1 MKELPQSLFDVYAL
15 ALPRGH
21 GFGSAPPIR
30 AWQSDDGLAYAV
42 ITHDDSRVIFGLLA
56 ARRRIDQTWAIV
68 SCDDSFCSYEEAYTH
83 IPALLKE
90 GAPPEPLLPNTAPR
104 PFLHDVGNR
113 KPSDIFRLLLQPTHH
128 VAAWM
133 LNQLYLSL
141 PNPDA
146 NWVSDCQTE
155 NFHTRLWEAQLLASF
170 REQGLMVSQ
179 SYPSPDFFIENRHGG
194 EVWVEAVTANPQKRY
209 NHVNSTPIDPP
220 KDRKERLLGS
230 AAERFAKTIGN
241 KLKRNYHE
249 QEHVNGKPFLIALA
263 DFHAPSSMTW
273 SREALICYLYGAYP
287 VVKTE
292 AGVQFA
298 CAEFVKNLLGESA
311 FPAGLFADNR
321 HSELSAILFT
331 NACSIAKFN
340 RVGVSAGALTKS
352 LKYTRI
358 GEFFDRRPN
367 ALKGIPFCLDVTSQ
381 EYRTLWPLGYEPWC
395 AELEVF
401 HNPYAKYPVK
411 RELLPETTHWFEKNG
426 EIVCSSFYE
435 MAILCSKTIIQDES
449 EPTLEIGDFYGDC

>member
-21 GFGSAPPIR
+21 GFGSAPPIG

-42 ITHDDSRVIFGLLA
+42 ITHDDSRGVLGLLA
-56 ARRRIDQTWAIV
+56 ARRRIDQTWEIV
-68 SCDDSFCSYEEAYTH
+68 SCDDGLSSYEEAYSR

-90 GAPPEPLLPNTAPR
+90 GEPPESLPPNTAYR
-104 PFLHDVGNR
+104 PFLHDVGTR
-113 KPSDIFRLLLQPTHH
+113 KPSDIFKLLSKPSHH

-146 NWVSDCQTE
+146 NWVSDCQTD

-179 SYPSPDFFIENRHGG
+179 PHPSPDFLISNRHGS
-194 EVWVEAVTANPQKRY
+194 EAWLEAVTANPNERY

-220 KDRKERLLGS
+220 QDRKERLLGG
-230 AAERFAKTIGN
+230 AAERFAKTLGN
-241 KLKRNYHE
+241 KLDRKYHE
-249 QEHVNGKPFLIALA
+249 LEHVSGKPFLIALA
-263 DFHAPSSMTW
+263 DFHASSSMTW
-273 SREALICYLYGAYP
+273 SREALICYLYGIYP
-287 VVKTE
+287 VVKMD
-292 AGVQFA
+292 AGIQLA
-298 CAEFVKNLLGESA
+298 CAESVESLLGKSA
-311 FPAGLFADNR
+311 FPAGLFADNQ
-321 HSELSAILFT
+321 HSELSAVIFT

-340 RVGVSAGALTKS
+340 RVGVSAGALTKG

-358 GEFFDRRPN
+358 GEFYDRTPN
-367 ALKGIPFCLDVTSQ
+367 ALKGIPFCLDITSR
-381 EYRTLWPLGYEPWC
+381 EYRTLWPQGYEPWC

-401 HNPYAKYPVK
+401 HNPYAKHPVK
-411 RELLPETTHWFEKNG
+411 LELLPEATHWFEKNG

-435 MAILCSKTIIQDES
+435 TAILCSKTIIQDES
-449 EPTLEIGDFYGDC
+449 EPTLEIGDLYGDC